1 MSSTSKPVAKITMFP
16 ITGAI
21 WQNEKD
27 GKSYYS
33 VTFQRSYRDDK
44 GNWQNSD
51 SFGAADLLLLAKVAD
66 QAHSEV
72 HELRGANRASPQ
84 SEDQAEQSE
93 E

>member
-1 MSSTSKPVAKITMFP
+1 MSKTSKPVTKITMFP
-16 ITGAI
+16 VTAAV
-21 WQNEKD
+21 WENRSD

-66 QAHSEV
+66 QAHSEILK
-72 HELRGANRASPQ
+72 LREANRAPQQ
-84 SEDQAEQSE
+84 SEDEVEPSE